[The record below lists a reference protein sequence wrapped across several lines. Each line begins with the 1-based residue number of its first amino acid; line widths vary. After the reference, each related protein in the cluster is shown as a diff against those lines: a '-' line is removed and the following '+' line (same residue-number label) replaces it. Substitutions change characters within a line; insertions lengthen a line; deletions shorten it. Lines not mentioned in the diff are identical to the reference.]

1 VLRAQGRPG
10 RSAGR
15 VLSSA
20 SALAEFPV
28 TTPCQTHKLLGWG
41 RRRDLGEADW
51 RQFGDVGKS
60 SALVW
65 LVFHTT
71 SVSADDGIEKDLWV
85 NRQHQSACLKRDAK
99 HELILGAGNA
109 ARPANAVKRPLLESE
124 VETEVERFIL
134 WLGREAVRRLG
145 WPPFADGE
153 QTGRAETAQ
162 AGRSM

>member
-1 VLRAQGRPG
+1 
-10 RSAGR
+10 
-15 VLSSA
+15 
-20 SALAEFPV
+20 
-28 TTPCQTHKLLGWG
+28 
-41 RRRDLGEADW
+41 
-51 RQFGDVGKS
+51 
-60 SALVW
+60 
-65 LVFHTT
+65 
-71 SVSADDGIEKDLWV
+71 
-85 NRQHQSACLKRDAK
+85 LKRDAK